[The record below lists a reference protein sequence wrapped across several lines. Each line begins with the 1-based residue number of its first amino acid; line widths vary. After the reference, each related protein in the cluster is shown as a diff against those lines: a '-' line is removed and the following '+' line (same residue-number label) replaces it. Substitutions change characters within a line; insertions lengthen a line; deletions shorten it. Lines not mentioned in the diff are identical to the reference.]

1 MGPLPSDPQAGLRRR
16 RWIRARRR
24 LRAGPDVRHGRGL
37 RDGPVRSARGEDW
50 DHSGGRRHA
59 TLGPKRGKG
68 PRHGSGAHRGSG
80 ARRRCRADGAGQS
93 RRSRR
98 HAAGRGQAP
107 GADDRHPPA
116 ARRSPREGGG
126 QPRDGS
132 RPCAGSRVRAEALL
146 SLVCLG
152 GQTRGHARLPR
163 EAPGPLQ
170 RTMSDVVLG
179 SRENAVLTLT
189 LNRPEALNAL
199 NREATQ
205 ALRME
210 LEAAGRDPL
219 VGAIV
224 LTGAGRAFCA
234 GADLKE
240 VKARVEAG
248 DTDLGSDLRTNYTP
262 MIRAI
267 RACPKPVIAAL
278 NGTAA
283 GAGLSLALACD
294 LRLAAAGAQLIVVFV
309 RVGLVPDAGSL
320 FFLTRM
326 LGLSKATELAITG
339 DPVSADEALRLG
351 IVVSVVPPE
360 QLMPAAMERARQLA
374 AGPRQTYALI
384 KRGLDRA
391 LHLDLEQTLELE
403 SQLQALAAETPDAQE
418 AIRAFLEKRKPDFKR

>member
-1 MGPLPSDPQAGLRRR
+1 
-16 RWIRARRR
+16 
-24 LRAGPDVRHGRGL
+24 
-37 RDGPVRSARGEDW
+37 
-50 DHSGGRRHA
+50 
-59 TLGPKRGKG
+59 
-68 PRHGSGAHRGSG
+68 
-80 ARRRCRADGAGQS
+80 
-93 RRSRR
+93 
-98 HAAGRGQAP
+98 
-107 GADDRHPPA
+107 
-116 ARRSPREGGG
+116 
-126 QPRDGS
+126 
-132 RPCAGSRVRAEALL
+132 
-146 SLVCLG
+146 
-152 GQTRGHARLPR
+152 
-163 EAPGPLQ
+163 
-170 RTMSDVVLG
+170 MSDVVLSAQAG
-179 SRENAVLTLT
+179 AVLTLT

-199 NREATQ
+199 NPEATH
-205 ALRME
+205 ALRMAF
-210 LEAAGRDPL
+210 EAAARDTD

-224 LTGAGRAFCA
+224 LTGTGRAFCA
-234 GADLKE
+234 GADLRD
-240 VKARVEAG
+240 VNARAQSG
-248 DTDLGSDLRTNYTP
+248 DKDLGSDLRKNYTP

-351 IVVSVVPPE
+351 LVVAVVPPE

-384 KRGLDRA
+384 KRGMEGA
-391 LHLDLEQTLELE
+391 IHLDLEQTLELE

-418 AIRAFLEKRKPDFKR
+418 AIRAFLEKRKPVFGR